1 MTNRLIAALLVPL
14 LLIPVQADARHRH
27 RNTNLH
33 RHSHHTPSGPAGP
46 VTVGIAAI
54 NDFHGNLEPPKQSA
68 FIKDA
73 KGELVA
79 VPAGGAAYLAS
90 AIDAVRAQYPQHLT
104 ISAGDIMGS
113 APLTSAL
120 FLDEPSVAVMNRIGL
135 DFNAVGNHE
144 FDFGVPELLRKQS
157 GGCVKFTERQPCQLE
172 KFTGA
177 KFRFLAANT
186 FAGGGKTLFPGTA
199 LRTFG
204 TGKRRVKIG
213 LIGMTLKG
221 TSDLV
226 PTAVNRLV
234 SFADVADTANPLVA
248 MLKAQGADAVI
259 LVVHE
264 GGRTTG
270 DPNPNG
276 CQGLSGGIKPIL
288 EKLDSRVDLII
299 SGHTHWSYV
308 CDYAQY
314 NAAKPFLMT
323 SAGLWGEY
331 VTDIALEIDPVLH
344 KVVTKRARNV
354 IVQSEPYVRTAGPV
368 TNTDL
373 VPRFAPRADISA
385 IIAKYKA
392 ASQSYVERKVGWLA
406 TPLPKEQGPAWGTGG
421 PLGNLIADAQLAA
434 TLSAGAQ
441 IAFTNPFGIRRS
453 LTPASDNSV
462 TYGDLYLVQPFGSEL
477 ITMTL
482 TGADIKQA
490 MEQQLDAD
498 APEQILSASAGFRIS
513 YDRGRPI
520 GSKIVSMELN
530 GAAIDLA
537 MDYRVTV
544 NVYLANGGDSFD
556 AFLKGRDRVIGMTDI
571 AALEAWLK
579 PNSPPRAGSPEQ
591 RATDLNPSLKTNNL
605 VPQAGTVY

>member
-1 MTNRLIAALLVPL
+1 MLKRLIPAFLASILL
-14 LLIPVQADARHRH
+14 AGCA
-27 RNTNLH
+27 T
-33 RHSHHTPSGPAGP
+33 GPQSAGSSAIAP
-46 VTVGIAAI
+46 RTVTIGIAAI

-68 FIKDA
+68 FVKNA
-73 KGELVA
+73 AGELVA
-79 VPAGGAAYLAS
+79 VPVGGAAYLAS
-90 AIDAVRAQYPQHLT
+90 AIDTVRAKYPQHLT
-104 ISAGDIMGS
+104 ISAGDVMGS

-120 FLDEPSVAVMNRIGL
+120 FLDEPSITVMNKMGL

-157 GGCVKFTERQPCQLE
+157 GGCAKYTERQPCQLE
-172 KFTGA
+172 KFAGA

-186 FAGGGKTLFPGTA
+186 FSGGGKTLFPGTA
-199 LRTFG
+199 MRSFG
-204 TGKRRVKIG
+204 TGKNQVKIG

-226 PTAVNRLV
+226 PTSVNKLV
-234 SFADVADTANPLVA
+234 SFTDVADTANPLVE

-270 DPNPNG
+270 EPNANG

-288 EKLDSRVDLII
+288 EKLDTRVDLVI

-314 NAAKPFLMT
+314 NAAKPFLLT

-331 VTDIALEIDPVLH
+331 VTDIALEIDPEQH
-344 KVVTKRARNV
+344 KVVAKRAHNV

-368 TNTDL
+368 PNSDL
-373 VPRFAPRADISA
+373 VPLFAPRADISA
-385 IIAKYKA
+385 VIAKYKA

-406 TPLPKEQGPAWGTGG
+406 APLPKEQGPAWGTGG

-434 TLSAGAQ
+434 TAKVGAE

-453 LTPASDNSV
+453 LTPAADHSV
-462 TYGDLYLVQPFGSEL
+462 SFGDLYLVQPFSSEL

-490 MEQQLDAD
+490 MEQQLDND
-498 APEQILSASAGFRIS
+498 APEQILSSSAGFRIS
-513 YDRGRPI
+513 YDRGKPI

-530 GAAIDLA
+530 GVPIDMA
-537 MDYRVTV
+537 KDYRVTV
-544 NVYLANGGDSFD
+544 NVYLANGGDSFT
-556 AFLKGRDRVIGMTDI
+556 AFLKGRDLVIGVTDI

-579 PNSPPRAGSPEQ
+579 PNDPPRAGSPEQ
-591 RATDLNPSLKTNNL
+591 R
-605 VPQAGTVY
+605 